1 MNDSITIDKDNIIR
15 EAKKLYKNEEYAEA
29 FNHIRKNLHTKSSK
43 EIAELLDIDKDT
55 LAHLFKHELC
65 NDKKS
70 NSYKSYKPN
79 QNKINKLDNN
89 LDMSKVS
96 VSYRIPAYLK
106 NAIKVQSTKEG
117 YDNAT
122 NFVIDILKKAID
134 IDTLEFLNKKK

>member
-55 LAHLFKHELC
+55 LTHLFKHELF
-65 NDKKS
+65 NDKES
-70 NSYKSYKPN
+70 NSYKSRKPN
-79 QNKINKLDNN
+79 QNKINKQDYN